1 MLLFQSPLLFE
12 YAYVLI
18 LLTSSL
24 ALWTRLE
31 KRRQKKWVFVFAKF
45 EHENLWTLCDA
56 EWRGTNWNWCHMQLF
71 SFPLA
76 KCFSPKLA
84 NFVSTLEFLFNITI
98 GLCIFACETKAILII
113 VLPQKQFRVSS
124 AMLSQLSYDFA
135 QSFPILFIIFRLFH
149 LVFSIINANKFVS
162 SFECLLG
169 FSWVGCELNSKC
181 RVEWRPNCF
190 V

>member
-31 KRRQKKWVFVFAKF
+31 NRRQKSWVFVFAKF

-56 EWRGTNWNWCHMQLF
+56 EWWRNNWNWCHMPLF
-71 SFPLA
+71 SFSDCKMFLT
-76 KCFSPKLA
+76 KLA
-84 NFVSTLEFLFNITI
+84 NFVSTLKFLFNITI

-113 VLPQKQFRVSS
+113 VLPQKH
-124 AMLSQLSYDFA
+124 
-135 QSFPILFIIFRLFH
+135 FRLSASMMSQ
-149 LVFSIINANKFVS
+149 VFYNFTENIPIS
-162 SFECLLG
+162 SVISKMSPW
-169 FSWVGCELNSKC
+169 FSPS
-181 RVEWRPNCF
+181 
-190 V
+190 